1 MKCPASGCN
10 KAFKLSDCHSDDF
23 LAKKVRDHQRRAAA
37 AAAAAAADDSDAE
50 EVID

>member
-37 AAAAAAADDSDAE
+37 AAAADDSDAE

>member
-10 KAFKLSDCHSDDF
+10 KTFKLGDCRPDAA

-37 AAAAAAADDSDAE
+37 AAADDSDAE

>member
-10 KAFKLSDCHSDDF
+10 KAFKLSDCRSDDV
-23 LAKKVRDHQRRAAA
+23 LEKKVRAHQRRAAA
-37 AAAAAAADDSDAE
+37 AADDESDAE

>member
-10 KAFKLSDCHSDDF
+10 KTFKLSDCQLDNA
-23 LAKKVRDHQRRAAA
+23 LAKKIKDHKRRVD
-37 AAAAAAADDSDAE
+37 AAAAADDSDNE